1 MSGDRRR
8 LIDQLFDQVLDS
20 TPAAQEEILARA
32 EREDPDLRRE
42 LESLLA
48 AHEHPAGILDS
59 PGPLDALGLPPS
71 LEDASIASAPLR
83 IGIYR
88 VVRELGRGG
97 MGVVFL
103 AERDDGHFFRQ
114 VAIKVIGGGL
124 SADLRARFEA
134 ERQILASL
142 DHPNI
147 ARLYDGGV
155 TPDGHPY
162 LVMEY
167 VPGLPIDEYCRVH
180 RLDVSERVRLF
191 CTAARA
197 VHEAHRSLVVHR
209 DLKPSNILV
218 TRDGE
223 VKLLDFGIAKIL
235 DPSVVGGEAPK
246 TRTGLHLMT
255 PEYAA
260 PEQVLGGH
268 ITTATDV
275 YGLGVV
281 LFELLTG
288 RRPLQ
293 IAGRSP
299 AEWARVILQAAPPTP
314 SSVAELLSPLIPPDG
329 PADPA
334 GTAHDGDTASTP
346 AGEAGLYLAL
356 EIDAQSIAS
365 REERQ
370 RLRRRLRGD
379 LDRILLTAL
388 RKEPERRYGSPARLV
403 EDLERHLEGR
413 PVEARADSAGY
424 RMRKYVSRNR
434 VWVGAAVVVFVSL
447 IGGSVAAVTQAHRA
461 TRQAELAAGQRDLMF
476 ELFRLSDPTETLGDT
491 VTAREIL
498 DRGTERIEGE
508 FGDQPEMQAA
518 MLSDVAG
525 VYANIGLLARAEELA
540 RRALELRLEHLD
552 SESLEVS
559 ESYGQVGRLLAEQ
572 GEREEAIEYLEHA
585 LDVRRGAVSGPDSLL
600 ARTESDLAWQLRA
613 VGRHQEAAALF
624 EEALGIQRELLGDD
638 HPDAASTLFGLA
650 TSHHDMGEFDE
661 AEAVFGRALARFD
674 TTRARPHPLAAEAL
688 VNIAMIRRLRGR
700 VYEAERLA
708 GSAVAMRAALYDRTH
723 PDVIEAMS
731 EWGVALRETG
741 RYREAQAVLADAL
754 QRANEALGPDHST
767 TLTVRE
773 RLGTVLFHQ
782 GRYAEA
788 AAAADSSVTVKRM
801 RLGPENPNFIM
812 ALMRAADPRWLAG
825 RLEEAEAL
833 YEEAL
838 RGAGRTSVYAIMALD
853 GLANVAVARGD
864 DEEADHLFEEAL
876 GLAEGILRPGHRYMQ
891 AVRVDRA
898 QLLLRQG
905 RSSEA
910 VADLEAVLSA
920 RRELFE
926 EPHPAVGR
934 ALHPLGEALLA
945 SDDAAGAERELR
957 QALESYAELAEPHWR
972 VGDASSLLG
981 AAIMAQGRRGE
992 GMRLL
997 RDGHDEVVAHLGADS
1012 PQASRTAAR
1021 LADAGG

>member
-20 TPAAQEEILARA
+20 PPEAREEILARA

-235 DPSVVGGEAPK
+235 DPS
-246 TRTGLHLMT
+246 

-334 GTAHDGDTASTP
+334 GTAHDGDPASTP

-461 TRQAELAAGQRDLMF
+461 TRQAELAAEQRDLMF

-508 FGDQPEMQAA
+508 FATSDFSRGRRSSPGGLSSSGWSTSIPRVWRSRRATDRSVGCWPSRGSGKKPSSTWSTRSMSDGVPCPGLILSLREPNRIWRGSSGPWAA
-518 MLSDVAG
+518 TRKRRPCSKRHWGFSGSSWATIIPTPLLHCSAWPRRTTTWGSSTRRKPFSAG
-525 VYANIGLLARAEELA
+525 RWHASTRPARAPI
-540 RRALELRLEHLD
+540 RW
-552 SESLEVS
+552 
-559 ESYGQVGRLLAEQ
+559 
-572 GEREEAIEYLEHA
+572 
-585 LDVRRGAVSGPDSLL
+585 P
-600 ARTESDLAWQLRA
+600 
-613 VGRHQEAAALF
+613 
-624 EEALGIQRELLGDD
+624 
-638 HPDAASTLFGLA
+638 P
-650 TSHHDMGEFDE
+650 
-661 AEAVFGRALARFD
+661 
-674 TTRARPHPLAAEAL
+674 RP
-688 VNIAMIRRLRGR
+688 
-700 VYEAERLA
+700 
-708 GSAVAMRAALYDRTH
+708 S
-723 PDVIEAMS
+723 
-731 EWGVALRETG
+731 
-741 RYREAQAVLADAL
+741 
-754 QRANEALGPDHST
+754 
-767 TLTVRE
+767 
-773 RLGTVLFHQ
+773 
-782 GRYAEA
+782 
-788 AAAADSSVTVKRM
+788 
-801 RLGPENPNFIM
+801 
-812 ALMRAADPRWLAG
+812 
-825 RLEEAEAL
+825 
-833 YEEAL
+833 
-838 RGAGRTSVYAIMALD
+838 
-853 GLANVAVARGD
+853 
-864 DEEADHLFEEAL
+864 
-876 GLAEGILRPGHRYMQ
+876 
-891 AVRVDRA
+891 
-898 QLLLRQG
+898 
-905 RSSEA
+905 
-910 VADLEAVLSA
+910 
-920 RRELFE
+920 
-926 EPHPAVGR
+926 
-934 ALHPLGEALLA
+934 
-945 SDDAAGAERELR
+945 
-957 QALESYAELAEPHWR
+957 
-972 VGDASSLLG
+972 
-981 AAIMAQGRRGE
+981 
-992 GMRLL
+992 
-997 RDGHDEVVAHLGADS
+997 
-1012 PQASRTAAR
+1012 
-1021 LADAGG
+1021 